1 MKKSLSV
8 ILLIIS
14 VVMVACKPKN
24 PATKYEN
31 PNWTLTENNDY
42 SVSMTAAVRLP
53 DNLNPYLTE
62 DDQMVALVG
71 TEVRGVAHP
80 YQGVFY
86 IHIMGTDDEKVN
98 VSFQYWS
105 ANTQYKYQADEVYPF
120 KQDAILGTPDEPLV
134 LTFKVL

>member
-1 MKKSLSV
+1 MKKSLYV

-14 VVMVACKPKN
+14 VVMMACKQKN

-31 PNWTLTENNDY
+31 PNWVLTENNNY

-53 DNLNPYLTE
+53 DNMNLYLTE

-71 TEVRGVAHP
+71 NEVRGVGRL
-80 YQGVFY
+80 YQGIFY

-105 ANTQYKYQADEVYPF
+105 AKTQYKYQADEIFPF

-134 LTFKVL
+134 FTFKVL